1 MGILGDFFSSIVL
14 KLRERKPAGEGSG
27 MSVPRGFASI
37 SVIYK
42 SELKS
47 CVDEIMGAI
56 AKLEEEASDFQ
67 IPDSIKNIILE
78 LTHSFNTVIQDAIR
92 IDFGDP
98 RNINFLNNE
107 TSKEKQRSALNHLAD
122 FEFCIKRI
130 LRRLTNLASAIQ
142 MTYGKGD
149 LYRTFIQAIKVM
161 GRALLQIHK
170 IRENIQQ
177 YFEDSIAGMAAGN

>member
-1 MGILGDFFSSIVL
+1 VDKFKKFISSFVAWFQ
-14 KLRERKPAGEGSG
+14 EQDPTEEENKPP
-27 MSVPRGFASI
+27 VPRGFSSI

-47 CVDEIMGAI
+47 CVDEIMTSI
-56 AKLEEEASDFQ
+56 ARLEEEASDFQ
-67 IPDSIKNIILE
+67 IPESIKKIILE

-98 RNINFLNNE
+98 CNINFLNTEKNE
-107 TSKEKQRSALNHLAD
+107 DKKRGAVRHLAD

-142 MTYGKGD
+142 MTYGKGE
-149 LYRTFIQAIKVM
+149 LYDSFIQAIQVM
-161 GRALLQIHK
+161 GRGLLQIHRIK
-170 IRENIQQ
+170 ENIQK